1 MSLEAWQ
8 PPELAEP
15 IDNSKNPIDAR
26 GADWS
31 GKIIA
36 AINLQGARLSRVDL
50 RGTDLSNCN
59 LENADFKLAKYN
71 RQTRWPQDFDYK
83 KSGAIGPGAKLDAM
97 FLSGADL
104 RYMDLRGASCMG
116 TYLSGA
122 NLSGAI
128 LDGIRMISADLRCAV
143 LQGAMCRGTRFTGA
157 QLNQADF
164 RGADLSEAGL
174 EGAETIEGADF
185 CLAIGLDQIAA
196 ELLRRP
202 YKELDSW
209 NAFTRNTTR
218 KSLEWHLNQSP
229 VGGDGKS

>member
-36 AINLQGARLSRVDL
+36 AINLQGARLSRADL

-59 LENADFKLAKYN
+59 LENADLKLAKYN

-116 TYLSGA
+116 TYLSG
-122 NLSGAI
+122 S
-128 LDGIRMISADLRCAV
+128 
-143 LQGAMCRGTRFTGA
+143 
-157 QLNQADF
+157 
-164 RGADLSEAGL
+164 
-174 EGAETIEGADF
+174 
-185 CLAIGLDQIAA
+185 
-196 ELLRRP
+196 
-202 YKELDSW
+202 
-209 NAFTRNTTR
+209 
-218 KSLEWHLNQSP
+218 
-229 VGGDGKS
+229 